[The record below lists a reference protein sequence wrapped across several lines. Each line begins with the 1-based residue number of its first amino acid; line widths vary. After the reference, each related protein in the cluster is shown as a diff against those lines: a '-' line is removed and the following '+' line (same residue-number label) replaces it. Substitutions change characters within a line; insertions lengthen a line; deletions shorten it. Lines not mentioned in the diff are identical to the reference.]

1 MAFSRSSL
9 LVTLAAASS
18 ALVSTAHGFVI
29 PRSAYQARQISDASE
44 LLPAYDYVI
53 VGGGTSGLTVA
64 DRLTEDPATTVLVLE
79 AGIFAPEADVLPVT
93 GGGTRRQPR
102 YTFKSA
108 PQATLGGKAFDVQL
122 GKMVG
127 GSSGINAMMTVRGSA
142 QDYDRW
148 GQLFGDDD
156 QGWSWDGLL
165 PYFKK
170 VCFGVGGMREP
181 RALTWAENRA

>member
-1 MAFSRSSL
+1 MALSRSAL
-9 LVTLAAASS
+9 LGTLAAAA
-18 ALVSTAHGFVI
+18 ALVSTAHSFAI
-29 PRSAYQARQISDASE
+29 PRSAHQARQISDASE

-79 AGIFAPEADVLPVT
+79 AGIFAPEADVLPIT
-93 GGGTRRQPR
+93 GGGTGRQPR
-102 YTFKSA
+102 YVFKSA
-108 PQATLGGKAFDVQL
+108 PQKTLGGKTFNVQL

-127 GSSGINAMMTVRGSA
+127 GSSGVNAMMTVRGSA
-142 QDYDRW
+142 EDYDRW
-148 GQLFGDDD
+148 GQLFGDDN

-170 VCFGVGGMREP
+170 VSCGVGDVRAPRE
-181 RALTWAENRA
+181 LTRYENRA